1 MCSDSHPCRFFFRSL
16 LACYTIRK
24 ISDKQKCFAGN
35 LSNSK
40 NNMNEY
46 STTFGNSV
54 ADSMPAQRAQFI
66 RKTYM
71 LLAAAILAFAV
82 VEMGL
87 FVSGY
92 AELIATTLLGTRYS
106 WLIVLGAFM
115 GISYLAN
122 RWAVSETSSAVQYMG
137 LGIFILAEAVIFVPM
152 IFIAA
157 SYSDAS
163 VIPKA
168 GIVTL
173 GLFLGITATVFLT
186 KADFSWLAPIV
197 AIGGFA
203 ALGFIVASIVFGF
216 SLGSVFAFA
225 MVAFAGT
232 AILYNTSQVL
242 HQFNPNQ
249 HVAAS
254 LTLFAGIALLFW
266 YILSIF
272 SSRD

>member
-1 MCSDSHPCRFFFRSL
+1 
-16 LACYTIRK
+16 
-24 ISDKQKCFAGN
+24 
-35 LSNSK
+35 
-40 NNMNEY
+40 MNEY
-46 STTFGNSV
+46 ATSFGNSA
-54 ADSMPAQRAQFI
+54 ADALPAQRAQFI
-66 RKTYM
+66 RKTYL
-71 LLAAAILAFAV
+71 LLAAAILAFVV
-82 VEMGL
+82 VETLL
-87 FVSGY
+87 FVSGAAY
-92 AELIATTLLGTRYS
+92 AILGVLTLGGS
-106 WLIVLGAFM
+106 MGWLVVLAAFM

-122 RWAVSETSSAVQYMG
+122 RWAMSETSSAMQYFG
-137 LGIFILAEAVIFVPM
+137 LGIFVVAEAVIFVPM

-157 SYSDAS
+157 IYSDAS

-186 KADFSWLAPIV
+186 RADFSWLAPII

-203 ALGFIVASIVFGF
+203 ALGFIVASAIFGF
-216 SLGSVFAFA
+216 SLGSIFAFV

-242 HQFNPNQ
+242 HNYNTKQ
-249 HVAAS
+249 HVAAA